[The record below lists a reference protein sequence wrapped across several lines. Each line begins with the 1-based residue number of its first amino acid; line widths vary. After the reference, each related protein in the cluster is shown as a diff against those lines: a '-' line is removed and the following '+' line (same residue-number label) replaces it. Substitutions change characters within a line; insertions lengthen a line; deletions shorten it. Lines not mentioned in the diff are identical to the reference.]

1 MGCRI
6 DIRVDY
12 IVDVGVGVGGIR
24 VVCIGQIGGTV
35 GIVFVGRIE
44 VGVVSIFVIR

>member
-1 MGCRI
+1 MTVIDFSQYFRPITDMGNFVMGCRI

-24 VVCIGQIGGTV
+24 VVCIG
-35 GIVFVGRIE
+35 
-44 VGVVSIFVIR
+44 